1 MTDMRMNEF
10 RRLATKI
17 DQHMKQLATQ
27 GVSEAHSII
36 NHMMGYVPDNRAAG
50 PGRGSAHTIL
60 QGIEASSSKL

>member
-17 DQHMKQLATQ
+17 DQHMQQLTTQ
-27 GVSEAHSII
+27 GVSEAHSSI

-50 PGRGSAHTIL
+50 PGRGSAGNPPT
-60 QGIEASSSKL
+60 SSGRQKWS